1 MATENKGREGAAL
14 RGQRG
19 IEEDSATL
27 ARLGY
32 KQVFARGMSTFQN
45 FAISFT
51 IISILAGPLTSYFIA
66 FSSGGPAVVTIGW
79 LVAGV
84 FITILA
90 FTLAEVASSMPTSG
104 AIYFWSAK
112 LGSPVWGWFTGWMNM
127 IGVIAVTAAIEMGA
141 AFFYANL
148 IDVWFGLSLSATT
161 TFIIFTLLV
170 VSHFLL
176 NCQKVSL
183 LGLMNSIS
191 AWWHIAG
198 FIVIVV
204 VLAVVPTF
212 HQPSSFVFGKFI
224 NATGFPGTNFSH
236 IGFWYV
242 CALGLLMVQYTVTAF
257 GASAHLAEE
266 TRTAARAAAIGMTS
280 SVYVSLICGFIL
292 LAAITYAIPA
302 DVDGAVKSG
311 GGVITYIFTHAVG
324 TRWAVVLLF
333 IACVAQFF
341 CGNAALASASRM
353 VFAFSRDGAVP
364 GGQRIWRK
372 VSKRNQVPVN
382 ALAFCAVFV
391 WLLMVPTLVNGVIG
405 YAVGTSIAVIGLNVS
420 FSIPIFLR
428 WRLGDKFNAGPW
440 NLGRNYRWLDPIAF
454 VWVWIFAILFM
465 APSSSAGVWFTPA
478 FDWAAANYAPITFIG
493 LMIVVGVW
501 WLVSARKWYKGPVR
515 EVDVELVLMDR
526 GQLDEAAEVQAQQEK
541 FLQKGAP
548 EADGAA

>member
-1 MATENKGREGAAL
+1 MATENNHPDVSA
-14 RGQRG
+14 RGQRR
-19 IEEDSATL
+19 IEEDSETL

-32 KQVFARGMSTFQN
+32 RQVFARGMSTFQN

-79 LVAGV
+79 LIAGV

-112 LGSPVWGWFTGWMNM
+112 LGSPMWGWFTGWMNM

-148 IDVWFGLSLSATT
+148 IDVWLGISLSASM
-161 TFIIFTLLV
+161 TFLIFTLLV
-170 VSHFLL
+170 ASHFLL
-176 NCQKVSL
+176 NSQKVSL
-183 LGLMNSIS
+183 LGMLNAFS

-198 FIVIVV
+198 FILIVV
-204 VLAVVPTF
+204 VLIVVPDF

-224 NATGFPGTNFSH
+224 NATGFAGSNFSH

-280 SVYVSLICGFIL
+280 SVYVSLICGFVL

-302 DVDGAVKSG
+302 DVQGAVNAG
-311 GGVITYIFTHAVG
+311 GDVITYIFTHAVG
-324 TRWAVVLLF
+324 TRWAVVLLL

-372 VSKRNQVPVN
+372 VSRNQVPVN

-391 WLLMVPTLVNGVIG
+391 WLLMIPTLVNGVIG

-428 WRLGDKFNAGPW
+428 WRLGNTFNAGPW
-440 NLGRNYRWLDPIAF
+440 NLGQNYRWLDPIAF

-465 APSSSAGVWFTPA
+465 APTSTAGVWFTPA
-478 FDWAAANYAPITFIG
+478 FDWTAANYAPITFIG

-501 WLVSARKWYKGPVR
+501 WLVSARKWYTGPIR

-526 GQLDEAAEVQAQQEK
+526 GRLDEAAEVQARQEK
-541 FLQKGAP
+541 LLRSGAP
-548 EADGAA
+548 DADGAA